1 MNRCQNAQRSAWVW
15 IMAGVVLVFVLA
27 ACARESDAPDPTDSL
42 VPQTGN
48 EAQPGSSSPT
58 FPPAPSSADGT
69 EEMVQ
74 ELAAEFLAGELG
86 IAVNSLNII
95 TVTAMTWSDSSLGC
109 PQPGM
114 MYAQVI
120 TPGFLMLLRDSGGTE
135 YKVHAKEDGSSTI
148 VCDE

>member
-1 MNRCQNAQRSAWVW
+1 
-15 IMAGVVLVFVLA
+15 
-27 ACARESDAPDPTDSL
+27 
-42 VPQTGN
+42 
-48 EAQPGSSSPT
+48 
-58 FPPAPSSADGT
+58 
-69 EEMVQ
+69 MVQ